1 MQPGMASGNEGHGEG
16 VRNQERRNFEQIYK
30 ELYDRFMETCT
41 IERC

>member
-30 ELYDRFMETCT
+30 EPMIDLWRPVQ
-41 IERC
+41 